1 MWEIHAIQIPSF
13 ILLILFITH
22 YSKKKNLANVIREHS
37 TRTKFLFFFLLYSF
51 WVLSLMPI
59 IVLTNLIEE
68 TPLSLMKSIVYLIMP
83 FLCFFTISNYEYIFN
98 IKWSS
103 HYLTTAQLVKV
114 VLANVRLLLFSV
126 WLTFMIATGIFFFI
140 FINGAMLWIGIEEM
154 IGTSGGIY
162 GLIYVVI
169 EVIAALSLWKSLKFD
184 GNSSLDD

>member
-22 YSKKKNLANVIREHS
+22 YSKKKNLAYVIREHS

-68 TPLSLMKSIVYLIMP
+68 TPLSLRESIVYLIMP
-83 FLCFFTISNYEYIFN
+83 FLCFFTISNYDYVLN
-98 IKWSS
+98 IKSRS
-103 HYLTTAQLVKV
+103 QYLTTAQFVKV
-114 VLANVRLLLFSV
+114 VLANV
-126 WLTFMIATGIFFFI
+126 WLTFMIAMGIFIFI
-140 FINGAMLWIGIEEM
+140 LINGAMLWIGIEEM

-169 EVIAALSLWKSLKFD
+169 EVIAVLFLWKSLKFD
-184 GNSSLDD
+184 GNSSLDY